1 MPVLWHQSL
10 LTFVQR
16 YKSDVSTEQKEA
28 LLELLKKHT
37 HHDITNEIRRELA
50 SAKCRDLENEDA
62 NSQHSVDL
70 NLNDNEDFILDYW
83 EDEEEEETKIDLKSF
98 ASSLFLSNFICF
110 SLKKKIKV
118 YLTKI

>member
-1 MPVLWHQSL
+1 MWHQSL

-16 YKSDVSTEQKEA
+16 YKSDVSIEQKEA

-70 NLNDNEDFILDYW
+70 NLNDNEDFILDY
-83 EDEEEEETKIDLKSF
+83 
-98 ASSLFLSNFICF
+98 
-110 SLKKKIKV
+110 
-118 YLTKI
+118 

>member
-1 MPVLWHQSL
+1 LPVLWHQSL

-70 NLNDNEDFILDYW
+70 NLNDNEDFILDY
-83 EDEEEEETKIDLKSF
+83 
-98 ASSLFLSNFICF
+98 
-110 SLKKKIKV
+110 
-118 YLTKI
+118 

>member
-1 MPVLWHQSL
+1 LTFFLNKRFENDKRELPVLWHQSL

-16 YKSDVSTEQKEA
+16 YKSDVSTEQKET

-70 NLNDNEDFILDYW
+70 NLNDNEDFILDY
-83 EDEEEEETKIDLKSF
+83 
-98 ASSLFLSNFICF
+98 
-110 SLKKKIKV
+110 
-118 YLTKI
+118 

>member
-110 SLKKKIKV
+110 SFKKKIKV